1 MLYVLLF
8 IIGIIVGVITMII
21 CYYNGSIMIFKDV
34 NDERTI
40 TLNVVDEKKLFK
52 QKYILLSVRRPR

>member
-1 MLYVLLF
+1 MVYVLLF
-8 IIGIIVGVITMII
+8 IIGMIAGVITMTI

-52 QKYILLSVRRPR
+52 QNYILLSIRRSR

>member
-8 IIGIIVGVITMII
+8 IMGIIVGIITMTI
-21 CYYNGSIMIFKDV
+21 CYYNGSIMIFKDD
-34 NDERTI
+34 NNEQSI

>member
-1 MLYVLLF
+1 MLYILLF
-8 IIGIIVGVITMII
+8 IIGIIIGVITMTI

-52 QKYILLSVRRPR
+52 QKYILLSIRRSR

>member
-1 MLYVLLF
+1 MVYVLLF
-8 IIGIIVGVITMII
+8 IIGMIAGAIAMTI

-52 QKYILLSVRRPR
+52 QNYILLSIRRSR

>member
-1 MLYVLLF
+1 MVYVLLF
-8 IIGIIVGVITMII
+8 IIGMIAGIITMTI

-52 QKYILLSVRRPR
+52 QKYILLSIRRSR

>member
-8 IIGIIVGVITMII
+8 IMGIIVGIITMTI
-21 CYYNGSIMIFKDV
+21 CYYNGSIMIFKDG
-34 NDERTI
+34 NNEQSI

>member
-1 MLYVLLF
+1 MLYILLF
-8 IIGIIVGVITMII
+8 IIGMIAGAITMTI

-52 QKYILLSVRRPR
+52 QNYILLSIRRSR

>member
-1 MLYVLLF
+1 MVYVLLF
-8 IIGIIVGVITMII
+8 IIGMIAGVITMTI

-52 QKYILLSVRRPR
+52 QKYILLSIRRSR

>member
-1 MLYVLLF
+1 MVYVLLF
-8 IIGIIVGVITMII
+8 IIGMIAGAITMTI

-52 QKYILLSVRRPR
+52 QKYILLSIRRSR

>member
-1 MLYVLLF
+1 MLYILLF
-8 IIGIIVGVITMII
+8 IIGIIIGVITMTI

-52 QKYILLSVRRPR
+52 QNYILLSIRRSR

>member
-1 MLYVLLF
+1 MLYILLF
-8 IIGIIVGVITMII
+8 IIGIIIGVITMTI

-40 TLNVVDEKKLFK
+40 TLNVVDKKKLFK

>member
-8 IIGIIVGVITMII
+8 IMGIIVGIIAMTI
-21 CYYNGSIMIFKDV
+21 CYYNGSIMIFKDG
-34 NDERTI
+34 NNEQSI

-52 QKYILLSVRRPR
+52 QKYILLSVRSPR

>member
-1 MLYVLLF
+1 MVYVLLF
-8 IIGIIVGVITMII
+8 IIGMIAGVITTTI

-52 QKYILLSVRRPR
+52 QNYILLSIRRSR

>member
-40 TLNVVDEKKLFK
+40 TLNVVDKKKLFK

>member
-1 MLYVLLF
+1 MLYTLLF
-8 IIGIIVGVITMII
+8 IIGIIIGVITMTI

-40 TLNVVDEKKLFK
+40 TLNVVDKKKLFK